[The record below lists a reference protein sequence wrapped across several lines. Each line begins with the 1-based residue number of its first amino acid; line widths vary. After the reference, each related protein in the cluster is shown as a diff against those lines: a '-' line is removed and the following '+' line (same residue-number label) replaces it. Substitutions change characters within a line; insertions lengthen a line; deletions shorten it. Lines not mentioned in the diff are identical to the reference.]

1 MVARWLTPVI
11 FSSRNTQRRHKLL
24 IFLLTT
30 IPSNVLCYANIPPY
44 FVVKRASLFTSKRY
58 SDNELPMLM
67 LMIVEIDAYPPTLLF
82 CETFAYGL
90 EGDGGDRW
98 RRIFCQ
104 WDVSYTSIVLWVE
117 TIPIRRKQGREPLGV
132 INVHNDRYHFN

>member
-1 MVARWLTPVI
+1 M
-11 FSSRNTQRRHKLL
+11 
-24 IFLLTT
+24 IFLLTM

-44 FVVKRASLFTSKRY
+44 FVVEGASLFTSKRY
-58 SDNELPMLM
+58 SDDELMMLM

-90 EGDGGDRW
+90 EGDGGARW